1 MNIINYQKE
10 LDKIIEEN
18 QRNGK
23 VPTLFLH
30 ACCAPCS
37 SYCLEYLSKYF
48 SITVYFY
55 NPNLYPGEE
64 YTKRAKEL
72 EKLVSQMETPN
83 PIKVLIAD
91 FDDKEFY
98 EKIKGYE
105 KCKEGGDRCKLC
117 FELRLQKT
125 AREGKMRGFDFFTT
139 TLTISPLKNAQLL
152 NEIGESVGESYGIA
166 HLPSDFKKKGGYKR
180 SVELSKEFDIYRQ
193 NYCGCVFSKNEREG
207 T

>member
-18 QRNGK
+18 QRSGK

-72 EKLVSQMETPN
+72 EKLVSQMETLN

-180 SVELSKEFDIYRQ
+180 SIELSKEFDLYRQ
-193 NYCGCVFSKNEREG
+193 NYCGCIFSKNEREG